1 MRAREGDFV
10 ETSDGLFFD
19 VKGLLHPPGRIVG
32 YIRYYPDNRG
42 TRVLGKRRF
51 SKVYELSQRRRLL
64 KKKWPQYLYYDEV
77 QGRELQGVPIRNVL
91 QLHKPKQRL
100 VALSRSGR
108 RDALERNAVRLIEVL
123 ARESKLSPMSF
134 GISGSL
140 LVGLHRQDS
149 DIDVIAYGMATAK
162 RVQKAAFTLLEED
175 ECFHRYIAHDL
186 RRVYTRRT
194 FRDAIGFKDFAM
206 QERRKV
212 FQGRFLEHEYF
223 IRCVKAWREVTEQYG
238 HVQYRPMGQCAI
250 SGQVSDD
257 TESLVTPC
265 RYLLSGVRVLRGA
278 QSRRPREIISF
289 RGRFTE
295 QAHTGERVVAR
306 GRLEEAQSASAHYY
320 RLVIGEDRT
329 DILRTT

>member
-1 MRAREGDFV
+1 M
-10 ETSDGLFFD
+10 
-19 VKGLLHPPGRIVG
+19 KGLLHPPDRIVG
-32 YIRYYPDNRG
+32 YVRYYPDDRG

-51 SKVYELSQRRRLL
+51 SKVYELAQRHRLL
-64 KKKWPQYLYYDEV
+64 KNKWPQYLYYDEV

-91 QLHKPKQRL
+91 HLHKPEQRL
-100 VALSRSGR
+100 MALSRSR
-108 RDALERNAVRLIEVL
+108 RKDALEVSAVRLVEVI
-123 ARESKLSPMSF
+123 ARESKLSPTSF

-175 ECFHRYIAHDL
+175 ECFHRYGARHL

-194 FRDAIGFKDFAM
+194 LRDAIGFKDFAM

-212 FQGRFLEHEYF
+212 FQGRFLGHEYF
-223 IRCVKAWREVTEQYG
+223 IRCMKAWREVTERYG
-238 HVQYRPMGQCAI
+238 HVHYRPMGQCTI

-265 RYLLSGVRVLRGA
+265 RYLLNGVRVLRGA